1 MKSSV
6 RIPKIFVNAE
16 FQRLLWLNLNW
27 GLIAS
32 VILVFGL
39 FILMKTDAAM
49 RIDSIHLAEYLAILG
64 GFGLSFAALACLI
77 LISRSLKRDISSNM
91 FDQLRMS
98 SLSPWQM
105 AYSRLIAAP
114 VLGWVVFACSWL
126 CLIAAYMIGAP
137 KNDLTMMMLAMLPL
151 SVWTLLC
158 LFLTNSLQF
167 KRGLQQWSGN
177 GTQIVLLIINA
188 AIMQPHLLGA
198 LNDIREKFDSADF
211 TNSFVNFMMTP
222 SSVVE
227 AAFSSIWPA
236 ILMSIAVNA
245 AMAQRL
251 HLRPSKHIFL
261 LCSLLLPF
269 TYAGQMLVMPWP
281 LTCLQLAFS
290 YASTAALSILCQ
302 DNRPSTFQTGLQALS
317 QGDLRRAFN
326 HLPSWIFLLPLALVF
341 SSLLSTILGITLLVN
356 LLVLWCVVTVCCSK
370 QLRFNSITI
379 ALCANALLHILY
391 YIAFFMR

>member
-27 GLIAS
+27 GLVAS

-39 FILMKTDAAM
+39 FIAM
-49 RIDSIHLAEYLAILG
+49 RTDSVRLVDYLVGLS

-98 SLSPWQM
+98 SLSPWQT

-137 KNDLTMMMLAMLPL
+137 KNDMTIIIFSMLPL
-151 SVWTLLC
+151 SFWTLLC

-188 AIMQPHLLGA
+188 AIMQPHLLTA
-198 LNDIREKFDSADF
+198 FNDIREKFDSADF
-211 TNSFVNFMMTP
+211 TNSFVDFMMTP
-222 SSVVE
+222 SSAVE
-227 AAFSSIWPA
+227 VAFSTIWPA

-261 LCSLLLPF
+261 LYSLLLPF
-269 TYAGQMLVMPWP
+269 
-281 LTCLQLAFS
+281 LQLALS
-290 YASTAALSILCQ
+290 SAAAAALSILCQ
-302 DNRPSTFQTGLQALS
+302 DNRPSPFQTGLQALS
-317 QGDLRRAFN
+317 QGDFLRAFN

-341 SSLLSTILGITLLVN
+341 SSLLSTILAITLLVN

>member
-27 GLIAS
+27 GLVAS

-39 FILMKTDAAM
+39 FIAM
-49 RIDSIHLAEYLAILG
+49 RTDSVRLVDYLVGLS

-137 KNDLTMMMLAMLPL
+137 KNDLTMVMLAMLPL

-198 LNDIREKFDSADF
+198 LSDIREKFDSADF

-269 TYAGQMLVMPWP
+269 TYAGQMLTMPWP

-317 QGDLRRAFN
+317 QGDFRRAFN

-341 SSLLSTILGITLLVN
+341 SSLISTILAITLLVN
-356 LLVLWCVVTVCCSK
+356 LLVLWCVVAVCCSK

-391 YIAFFMR
+391 YMAFFMR

>member
-27 GLIAS
+27 GLVAS

-39 FILMKTDAAM
+39 FIAM
-49 RIDSIHLAEYLAILG
+49 RTDSVRLADYLAGLG
-64 GFGLSFAALACLI
+64 SFGLLFAILACMI

-98 SLSPWQM
+98 SLSPWQT

-126 CLIAAYMIGAP
+126 CLIAAYMIALP
-137 KNDLTMMMLAMLPL
+137 KNDITMMTFAMLPL

-188 AIMQPHLLGA
+188 AIMQPHLLTA
-198 LNDIREKFDSADF
+198 LNDIREKFDSAEF

-269 TYAGQMLVMPWP
+269 TYASQMLAMPWP

-302 DNRPSTFQTGLQALS
+302 DNRPSTFQTGLHALS
-317 QGDLRRAFN
+317 QGDFRRAFN

-341 SSLLSTILGITLLVN
+341 SSLISTILAITLLVN

>member
-27 GLIAS
+27 GLVAS
-32 VILVFGL
+32 VILVFSL
-39 FILMKTDAAM
+39 FIAM
-49 RIDSIHLAEYLAILG
+49 RTDSVRLVDYLVGLS

-114 VLGWVVFACSWL
+114 VLGWVGFACSWL

-137 KNDLTMMMLAMLPL
+137 KNDLTMIMLAMLPL

-188 AIMQPHLLGA
+188 AIMQPHLLSA
-198 LNDIREKFDSADF
+198 LSDIREKFDSADF

-269 TYAGQMLVMPWP
+269 TYAGQMLTMPWP

-317 QGDLRRAFN
+317 QGDFRRAFN

-341 SSLLSTILGITLLVN
+341 SSLLSTILAITLLVN

>member
-27 GLIAS
+27 GLVAS

-39 FILMKTDAAM
+39 FIAM
-49 RIDSIHLAEYLAILG
+49 RTDSVRLVDYLVGLS

-137 KNDLTMMMLAMLPL
+137 KNDLTMIMLAMLPL

-198 LNDIREKFDSADF
+198 LSDIREKFDSADF

-269 TYAGQMLVMPWP
+269 TYASQMLAMPWP

-317 QGDLRRAFN
+317 QGDFRRAFN

-341 SSLLSTILGITLLVN
+341 SSLISTILAITLLVN

>member
-27 GLIAS
+27 GLVAS

-39 FILMKTDAAM
+39 FIAM
-49 RIDSIHLAEYLAILG
+49 RTDSVRLVDYLVGLS

-137 KNDLTMMMLAMLPL
+137 KNDLTMVMLAMLPL

-198 LNDIREKFDSADF
+198 LSDIREKFDSADF

-269 TYAGQMLVMPWP
+269 TYASQMLAMPWP

-317 QGDLRRAFN
+317 QGDFRRAFN

-341 SSLLSTILGITLLVN
+341 SSLLSTTLTITLLLN

-391 YIAFFMR
+391 YMAFFMR

>member
-27 GLIAS
+27 GLVAS

-39 FILMKTDAAM
+39 FIAM
-49 RIDSIHLAEYLAILG
+49 RTDSVRLAEYLAILG

-137 KNDLTMMMLAMLPL
+137 KNDLTMIMLAMLPL

-198 LNDIREKFDSADF
+198 LSDIREKFDSADF

-251 HLRPSKHIFL
+251 HLRPSRHIFL

-269 TYAGQMLVMPWP
+269 TYAGQMLTIPWP

-341 SSLLSTILGITLLVN
+341 SSLISTILAITLLVN

>member
-27 GLIAS
+27 GLVAS

-39 FILMKTDAAM
+39 FIAM
-49 RIDSIHLAEYLAILG
+49 RTDSVRLVDYLVGLS

-269 TYAGQMLVMPWP
+269 TYASQMLAMPWP

-317 QGDLRRAFN
+317 QGDFRRAFN

-341 SSLLSTILGITLLVN
+341 SSLLSTILAITLLVN

>member
-27 GLIAS
+27 GLVAS

-39 FILMKTDAAM
+39 FIAM
-49 RIDSIHLAEYLAILG
+49 RTDSVRLVDYLVGLS

-98 SLSPWQM
+98 SLSPWQT

-198 LNDIREKFDSADF
+198 LSDIREKFDSADF

-269 TYAGQMLVMPWP
+269 TYASQMLTMPWP

-317 QGDLRRAFN
+317 QGDFRRAFN

-341 SSLLSTILGITLLVN
+341 SSLISTILAITLLVN

>member
-27 GLIAS
+27 GLVAS

-39 FILMKTDAAM
+39 FIAM
-49 RIDSIHLAEYLAILG
+49 RTDSVRLVDYLVGLS

-137 KNDLTMMMLAMLPL
+137 KNDLTMMTFAMLPL

-198 LNDIREKFDSADF
+198 LSDIREKFDSADF

-269 TYAGQMLVMPWP
+269 TYASQMLAMPWP

-317 QGDLRRAFN
+317 QGDFRRAFN

-341 SSLLSTILGITLLVN
+341 SSLISTILAITLLVN

>member
-27 GLIAS
+27 GLVAS

-39 FILMKTDAAM
+39 FIAM
-49 RIDSIHLAEYLAILG
+49 RTDSVRLAEYLAILG

-137 KNDLTMMMLAMLPL
+137 KNDLTMIMLAMLPL

-198 LNDIREKFDSADF
+198 LSDIREKFDSADF

-251 HLRPSKHIFL
+251 HLRPSRHIFL

-269 TYAGQMLVMPWP
+269 TYAGQMLTMPWP

-341 SSLLSTILGITLLVN
+341 SSLISTILAITLLVN

-391 YIAFFMR
+391 YMAFFMR

>member
-27 GLIAS
+27 GLVAS

-39 FILMKTDAAM
+39 FIAM
-49 RIDSIHLAEYLAILG
+49 RTDSVRLVDYLVGLS

-126 CLIAAYMIGAP
+126 CLIAAYMIALP

-198 LNDIREKFDSADF
+198 LSDIREKFDSADF
-211 TNSFVNFMMTP
+211 TNSFVSFMMTP

-269 TYAGQMLVMPWP
+269 TYASQMLAMPWP

-317 QGDLRRAFN
+317 QGDFRRAFN

-341 SSLLSTILGITLLVN
+341 SSLISTILAITLLVN

>member
-27 GLIAS
+27 GLVAS

-39 FILMKTDAAM
+39 FIAM
-49 RIDSIHLAEYLAILG
+49 RTDSVRLADYLAGLG
-64 GFGLSFAALACLI
+64 SFGLLFAILACMI

-98 SLSPWQM
+98 SLSPWQT

-198 LNDIREKFDSADF
+198 LSDIREKFDSADF

-269 TYAGQMLVMPWP
+269 TYAGQMLTMPWP

-317 QGDLRRAFN
+317 QCDFRRAFN

-341 SSLLSTILGITLLVN
+341 SSLISTILAITLLVN

>member
-27 GLIAS
+27 GLVAS

-39 FILMKTDAAM
+39 FIAM
-49 RIDSIHLAEYLAILG
+49 RTDSVRLVDYLVGLS

-137 KNDLTMMMLAMLPL
+137 KNDLTMVMLAMLPL

-188 AIMQPHLLGA
+188 AIMQPHLLTA
-198 LNDIREKFDSADF
+198 LSDIREKFDSVDF

-269 TYAGQMLVMPWP
+269 TYASQMLAMPWP

-317 QGDLRRAFN
+317 QGDFRRAFN

-341 SSLLSTILGITLLVN
+341 SSLISTILAITLLVN

>member
-27 GLIAS
+27 GLVAS

-39 FILMKTDAAM
+39 FIAM
-49 RIDSIHLAEYLAILG
+49 RTDSIRLAEYLAILG
-64 GFGLSFAALACLI
+64 SSGLLFAILACMI

-198 LNDIREKFDSADF
+198 LSDIREKFDSADF

-269 TYAGQMLVMPWP
+269 TYAGQMLTMPWP

-317 QGDLRRAFN
+317 QGDFRRAFN

-341 SSLLSTILGITLLVN
+341 SSLLSTTLTITLLLN

>member
-27 GLIAS
+27 GLVAS

-39 FILMKTDAAM
+39 FIAM
-49 RIDSIHLAEYLAILG
+49 RTDSVRLVDYLVGLS
-64 GFGLSFAALACLI
+64 GFGLSFATLACLI

-198 LNDIREKFDSADF
+198 LSDIREKFDSADF

-269 TYAGQMLVMPWP
+269 TYASQMLTMPWP

-317 QGDLRRAFN
+317 QGDFRRAFN

-341 SSLLSTILGITLLVN
+341 SSLISTILAITLLVN

>member
-39 FILMKTDAAM
+39 FILMKTGTAM

-64 GFGLSFAALACLI
+64 VSGLSFSVLACLI

-126 CLIAAYMIGAP
+126 CLIAAYMIALP
-137 KNDLTMMMLAMLPL
+137 KNDITMMTFAMLPL

-188 AIMQPHLLGA
+188 AIMQPHLLTA
-198 LNDIREKFDSADF
+198 LNDIREKFDSAEF

-269 TYAGQMLVMPWP
+269 TYASQMLAMPWP

-302 DNRPSTFQTGLQALS
+302 DNRPSTFQTGLHALS
-317 QGDLRRAFN
+317 QGDFRRAFN

-341 SSLLSTILGITLLVN
+341 SSLLSTILAITLLVN

>member
-27 GLIAS
+27 GLVAS

-39 FILMKTDAAM
+39 FIAM
-49 RIDSIHLAEYLAILG
+49 RTDSVRLAEYLAILG
-64 GFGLSFAALACLI
+64 SSGLLFAILACMI

-137 KNDLTMMMLAMLPL
+137 TNDLPMIMLAMLPL

-188 AIMQPHLLGA
+188 AIMQPHLLSA
-198 LNDIREKFDSADF
+198 LSDIREKFDSADF

-269 TYAGQMLVMPWP
+269 TYAGQMLTMPWP

-341 SSLLSTILGITLLVN
+341 SSLLSTTLTITLLLN

-391 YIAFFMR
+391 YMAFFMR

>member
-27 GLIAS
+27 GLVAS

-49 RIDSIHLAEYLAILG
+49 RIDSIRLAEYLAILG

-137 KNDLTMMMLAMLPL
+137 KNDLTMIMLAMLPL

-198 LNDIREKFDSADF
+198 LSDIREKFDSADF
-211 TNSFVNFMMTP
+211 TNSFV
-222 SSVVE
+222 
-227 AAFSSIWPA
+227 IWPA

-269 TYAGQMLVMPWP
+269 TYAGQMLTMPWP

-290 YASTAALSILCQ
+290 YVSTAALSILCQ

-317 QGDLRRAFN
+317 QGDFRRAFN

-341 SSLLSTILGITLLVN
+341 SSLISTILAITLLVN
-356 LLVLWCVVTVCCSK
+356 LLVLWCVVTVCCSR

>member
-27 GLIAS
+27 GLVAS

-39 FILMKTDAAM
+39 FIAM
-49 RIDSIHLAEYLAILG
+49 RTDSVRLVDYLVGLS

-126 CLIAAYMIGAP
+126 CLIAAYMIAAP
-137 KNDLTMMMLAMLPL
+137 KNDITMMTFAMLPL

-188 AIMQPHLLGA
+188 AIMQPHLLTA
-198 LNDIREKFDSADF
+198 FNDIREKFDSADF
-211 TNSFVNFMMTP
+211 TNSFVDFIMTP
-222 SSVVE
+222 SSAVE
-227 AAFSSIWPA
+227 VAFSTIWPA

-269 TYAGQMLVMPWP
+269 TYAGQMLAMPWP

-290 YASTAALSILCQ
+290 YVSTAALSILCQ

-341 SSLLSTILGITLLVN
+341 SSLLSTTLTITLLLN

-391 YIAFFMR
+391 YMAFFMR

>member
-27 GLIAS
+27 GLVAS

-39 FILMKTDAAM
+39 FIAM
-49 RIDSIHLAEYLAILG
+49 RTDSVRLVDYLVGLS

-198 LNDIREKFDSADF
+198 FNDIREKFDSADF
-211 TNSFVNFMMTP
+211 TNSFVDFMMTP
-222 SSVVE
+222 SSAVE
-227 AAFSSIWPA
+227 VAFSTIWPA

-269 TYAGQMLVMPWP
+269 TYAGQMLAMPWP
-281 LTCLQLAFS
+281 LTCLQLALS
-290 YASTAALSILCQ
+290 YAAAAALSILCQ

-341 SSLLSTILGITLLVN
+341 SSLLSTTLTITLLLN
-356 LLVLWCVVTVCCSK
+356 LLVLWCVMTVCCSK

-391 YIAFFMR
+391 YMAFFMR

>member
-27 GLIAS
+27 GLVAS

-39 FILMKTDAAM
+39 FIAM
-49 RIDSIHLAEYLAILG
+49 RTDSIRLAEYLAILG
-64 GFGLSFAALACLI
+64 SSGLLFAILACMI

-126 CLIAAYMIGAP
+126 CLIAAYMIAAYMIALP

-198 LNDIREKFDSADF
+198 LSDIREKFDSADF

-261 LCSLLLPF
+261 LCSLLFPF
-269 TYAGQMLVMPWP
+269 TYASQMLAMPWP

-290 YASTAALSILCQ
+290 YASTATLSILCQ

-317 QGDLRRAFN
+317 QGDFRRAFN

-341 SSLLSTILGITLLVN
+341 SSLISTILAITLLVN

>member
-27 GLIAS
+27 GLVAS

-39 FILMKTDAAM
+39 FIAM
-49 RIDSIHLAEYLAILG
+49 RTDSVRLVDYLVGLS

-126 CLIAAYMIGAP
+126 CLIAAYMIALP
-137 KNDLTMMMLAMLPL
+137 KNDLTMMTFAMLPL

-188 AIMQPHLLGA
+188 AIMQPHLLDA
-198 LNDIREKFDSADF
+198 LSDIREKFDSADF

-269 TYAGQMLVMPWP
+269 TYASQMLAMPWP

-290 YASTAALSILCQ
+290 YASTATLSILCQ

-317 QGDLRRAFN
+317 QGDFRRAFN

-341 SSLLSTILGITLLVN
+341 SSLLSTILAITLLVN

>member
-27 GLIAS
+27 GLVAS

-39 FILMKTDAAM
+39 FIAM
-49 RIDSIHLAEYLAILG
+49 RTDSVRLADYLAGLG
-64 GFGLSFAALACLI
+64 SFGLLFAILACMI

-198 LNDIREKFDSADF
+198 LSDIREKFDSADF

-269 TYAGQMLVMPWP
+269 TYASQMLAMPWP

-317 QGDLRRAFN
+317 QCDFRRAFN

-341 SSLLSTILGITLLVN
+341 SSLISTILAITLLVN

>member
-27 GLIAS
+27 GLVAS

-39 FILMKTDAAM
+39 FIAM
-49 RIDSIHLAEYLAILG
+49 RTDSVRLVDYLVGLS

-98 SLSPWQM
+98 SLLPWQM

-137 KNDLTMMMLAMLPL
+137 KNDLTMIMLAMLPL

-188 AIMQPHLLGA
+188 AIMQPHLLSA
-198 LNDIREKFDSADF
+198 LSDIREKFDSADF

-269 TYAGQMLVMPWP
+269 TYAGQMLAMPWP
-281 LTCLQLAFS
+281 LTCLQLALS
-290 YASTAALSILCQ
+290 YAAAAALSILCQ

-326 HLPSWIFLLPLALVF
+326 HLPSWIFLLPLALVS
-341 SSLLSTILGITLLVN
+341 SSLLSTILAITLLVN

>member
-27 GLIAS
+27 GLVAS

-39 FILMKTDAAM
+39 FIAM
-49 RIDSIHLAEYLAILG
+49 RTDSVRLVDYLVGLS

-137 KNDLTMMMLAMLPL
+137 KNDLTMIMLAMLPL

-198 LNDIREKFDSADF
+198 LSDIREKFDSADF

-245 AMAQRL
+245 AMSQRL

-269 TYAGQMLVMPWP
+269 TYAGQMLTMPWP

-317 QGDLRRAFN
+317 QGDFRRAFN

-341 SSLLSTILGITLLVN
+341 SSLISTTLTITLLVN

>member
-1 MKSSV
+1 M
-6 RIPKIFVNAE
+6 NAE

-27 GLIAS
+27 GLVAS

-39 FILMKTDAAM
+39 FIAM
-49 RIDSIHLAEYLAILG
+49 RTDSVRLVDYLVGLS

-198 LNDIREKFDSADF
+198 LSDIREKFDSADF

-269 TYAGQMLVMPWP
+269 TYASQMLTMPWP

-317 QGDLRRAFN
+317 QGDFRRAFN

-341 SSLLSTILGITLLVN
+341 SSLISTILAITLLVN

>member
-1 MKSSV
+1 
-6 RIPKIFVNAE
+6 
-16 FQRLLWLNLNW
+16 
-27 GLIAS
+27 
-32 VILVFGL
+32 
-39 FILMKTDAAM
+39 
-49 RIDSIHLAEYLAILG
+49 
-64 GFGLSFAALACLI
+64 
-77 LISRSLKRDISSNM
+77 M

-126 CLIAAYMIGAP
+126 CLIAAYMIALP
-137 KNDLTMMMLAMLPL
+137 KNDITMMTFAMLPL

-188 AIMQPHLLGA
+188 AIMQPHLLTA
-198 LNDIREKFDSADF
+198 LNDIREKFDSAEF

-269 TYAGQMLVMPWP
+269 TYAGQMLTMPWP

-317 QGDLRRAFN
+317 QGDFRRAFN

-341 SSLLSTILGITLLVN
+341 SSLISTILAITLLVN
-356 LLVLWCVVTVCCSK
+356 LLVLWCVVAVCCSK

>member
-27 GLIAS
+27 GLVAS

-39 FILMKTDAAM
+39 FIAM
-49 RIDSIHLAEYLAILG
+49 RTDSVRLADYLAGLG
-64 GFGLSFAALACLI
+64 SFGLLFAILACMI

-126 CLIAAYMIGAP
+126 CLIAAYMIALP

-188 AIMQPHLLGA
+188 AIMQPHLLTA
-198 LNDIREKFDSADF
+198 FNDIREKFDSADF
-211 TNSFVNFMMTP
+211 TNSFVDFMMTP
-222 SSVVE
+222 SSAVE
-227 AAFSSIWPA
+227 VAFSTIWPA

-269 TYAGQMLVMPWP
+269 TYASQMLAMPWP

-290 YASTAALSILCQ
+290 YVSTAALSILCQ

-317 QGDLRRAFN
+317 QGDFRRAFN

-341 SSLLSTILGITLLVN
+341 SSLISTILAITLLVN

>member
-27 GLIAS
+27 GLVAS

-39 FILMKTDAAM
+39 FIAM
-49 RIDSIHLAEYLAILG
+49 RTDSIRLAEYLAILG
-64 GFGLSFAALACLI
+64 SSGLLFAILACMI

-114 VLGWVVFACSWL
+114 VLGWVVFVCSWL
-126 CLIAAYMIGAP
+126 CLIAAYMIGVP

-198 LNDIREKFDSADF
+198 LSDIREKFDSADF

-269 TYAGQMLVMPWP
+269 TYAGQMLAMPWP

-317 QGDLRRAFN
+317 QGDFRRAFN

-341 SSLLSTILGITLLVN
+341 SSLLSTTLTITLLLN
-356 LLVLWCVVTVCCSK
+356 LLVLWCVVTACCSK
-370 QLRFNSITI
+370 PLRFNSITI

>member
-27 GLIAS
+27 GLVAS

-39 FILMKTDAAM
+39 FIAM
-49 RIDSIHLAEYLAILG
+49 RTDSIRLAEYLAILG
-64 GFGLSFAALACLI
+64 SSGLLFAILACMI

-98 SLSPWQM
+98 SLSPWQT

-137 KNDLTMMMLAMLPL
+137 KNDLTMVMLAMLPL

-198 LNDIREKFDSADF
+198 LSDIREKFDSADF

-269 TYAGQMLVMPWP
+269 TYAGQMLTMPWP

-317 QGDLRRAFN
+317 QGDFRRAFN

-341 SSLLSTILGITLLVN
+341 SSLLSTTLTITLLLN

-391 YIAFFMR
+391 YMAFFMR

>member
-27 GLIAS
+27 GLVAS

-39 FILMKTDAAM
+39 FIAM
-49 RIDSIHLAEYLAILG
+49 RTDSVRLVDYLVGLS

-137 KNDLTMMMLAMLPL
+137 KNDLTMMMLPL

-198 LNDIREKFDSADF
+198 LSDIREKFDSADF

-269 TYAGQMLVMPWP
+269 TYASQMLAMPWP

-317 QGDLRRAFN
+317 QGDFRRAFN

-341 SSLLSTILGITLLVN
+341 SSLISTILAITLLVN

>member
-27 GLIAS
+27 GLVAS

-39 FILMKTDAAM
+39 FIAM
-49 RIDSIHLAEYLAILG
+49 RTDSVRLVDYLVGLS

-137 KNDLTMMMLAMLPL
+137 KNDLTMVMLAMLPL

-188 AIMQPHLLGA
+188 AIMQPHLLTA
-198 LNDIREKFDSADF
+198 LSDIREKFDSVDF

-251 HLRPSKHIFL
+251 HLRPSRHIFL

-269 TYAGQMLVMPWP
+269 TYASQMLAMPWP

-317 QGDLRRAFN
+317 QGDFRRAFN

-341 SSLLSTILGITLLVN
+341 SSLISTILAITLLVN

>member
-27 GLIAS
+27 GLVAS

-39 FILMKTDAAM
+39 FIAM
-49 RIDSIHLAEYLAILG
+49 RTDSVRLVDYLVGLS

-137 KNDLTMMMLAMLPL
+137 KNDLTMVMLAMLPL

-167 KRGLQQWSGN
+167 KRGLQHWSGN

-188 AIMQPHLLGA
+188 AIMQPHLLTA
-198 LNDIREKFDSADF
+198 LSDIREKFDSVDF

-269 TYAGQMLVMPWP
+269 TYASQMLAMPWP

-317 QGDLRRAFN
+317 QGDFRRAFN

-341 SSLLSTILGITLLVN
+341 SSLISTILAITLLVN

>member
-27 GLIAS
+27 GLVAS

-39 FILMKTDAAM
+39 FIAM
-49 RIDSIHLAEYLAILG
+49 RTDSVRLAEYLAILG
-64 GFGLSFAALACLI
+64 SSGLLFAILACMI

-137 KNDLTMMMLAMLPL
+137 KNDLTMIMLAMLPL

-188 AIMQPHLLGA
+188 AIMQPHLLSA
-198 LNDIREKFDSADF
+198 LSDIREKFDSADF

-269 TYAGQMLVMPWP
+269 TYAGQMLTMPWP

-341 SSLLSTILGITLLVN
+341 SSLISTILAITLLVN

>member
-1 MKSSV
+1 
-6 RIPKIFVNAE
+6 
-16 FQRLLWLNLNW
+16 
-27 GLIAS
+27 
-32 VILVFGL
+32 
-39 FILMKTDAAM
+39 
-49 RIDSIHLAEYLAILG
+49 
-64 GFGLSFAALACLI
+64 
-77 LISRSLKRDISSNM
+77 
-91 FDQLRMS
+91 
-98 SLSPWQM
+98 
-105 AYSRLIAAP
+105 
-114 VLGWVVFACSWL
+114 
-126 CLIAAYMIGAP
+126 
-137 KNDLTMMMLAMLPL
+137 MLPL
-151 SVWTLLC
+151 SFWTLLC

-198 LNDIREKFDSADF
+198 LSDIREKFDSADF

-269 TYAGQMLVMPWP
+269 TYASQMLTMPWP

-317 QGDLRRAFN
+317 QGDFRRAFN

-341 SSLLSTILGITLLVN
+341 SSLISTILAITLLVN

>member
-27 GLIAS
+27 GLVAS

-39 FILMKTDAAM
+39 FIAM
-49 RIDSIHLAEYLAILG
+49 RTDSVRLAEYLAILG

-98 SLSPWQM
+98 SLSPWQT

-137 KNDLTMMMLAMLPL
+137 KNDLTMIMLAMLPL

-198 LNDIREKFDSADF
+198 LSDIREKFDSADF

-251 HLRPSKHIFL
+251 HLRPSRHIFL

-269 TYAGQMLVMPWP
+269 TYAGQMLTMPWP

-341 SSLLSTILGITLLVN
+341 SSLISTILAITLLVN